1 MSCCN
6 LTKSGWIFPVVVVA
20 MCLGIVGTVT
30 RKGSIADDKKAA
42 APMLRHVVLFKFKDS
57 STPADIEKILAEFSM
72 LPKKIPQIVS
82 FEWGTNNSPE
92 GLADGFT
99 HCFFISFA
107 SEKDRDDY
115 LPHNAHKAFV
125 DIVKPHLDKVLVVD
139 YWAK

>member
-6 LTKSGWIFPVVVVA
+6 YTKSAWFFPFLIVA
-20 MCLGIVGTVT
+20 LTLCIAGTLMRQGTV
-30 RKGSIADDKKAA
+30 ADEKKVAT
-42 APMLRHVVLFKFKDS
+42 PMLRHVVLFKFKDS
-57 STPADIEKILAEFSM
+57 STPADIEKILAEFST
-72 LPKKIPQIVS
+72 LPKKIPQIVA

-99 HCFFISFA
+99 HCFLISFA
-107 SEKDRDDY
+107 SEKDRDAY
-115 LPHNAHKAFV
+115 LPHEAHKAFV